1 MATRDLLLAI
11 DNGTQSIRAL
21 LFDAAGSL
29 IAKARVA
36 LKGYRSPCAGWH
48 EHDANEF
55 WDGVCAACQLL
66 WAEDSGYRERIAGV
80 AVTTQRASVV
90 AVDAAGE
97 PLRPAIT
104 WLDQRKCAAL
114 PPLSLRWRAAFALAG
129 LTATVQSLQR
139 DAEANWI
146 RTHEPAIWARTAKFL
161 LLSGFLNHR
170 LCGRFVDS
178 TGSQVGYIPFD
189 YRRLRWAARG
199 DWQWEATQIMPEML
213 PDLVPPGSL
222 LGEITRQAAEATGI
236 PAGTPLVAAAA
247 DKACE
252 VLGAG
257 CIDSDVACLSYG
269 TSATINVN
277 SRRYV
282 EPIRFIPPYP
292 SAVPGAYN
300 LEVQVFRGY
309 WMVDWF
315 KEQFGMPEILEA
327 QQAGTLAEALF
338 DKLVEHVPAGS
349 DGLILQPYWSPGLKE
364 PGPEARGAIV
374 GFSDVH
380 TRAHVYRAMLEGLA
394 YALREGKERIEQRGP
409 FAITGL
415 RVCGGGSQ
423 SDAALQLT
431 ADVFNLPAARPH
443 VYEASGLG
451 AAINVAVG
459 TGIHP
464 NFETAVR
471 AMTRIARTFEPLS
484 AHRRI
489 YDELY
494 ARVYRKMYRR
504 LRPLYSTLRQI
515 TGMPT
520 GAK

>member
-11 DNGTQSIRAL
+11 DNGTQSVRAL
-21 LFDAAGSL
+21 LFDAAGDL
-29 IAKARVA
+29 VAKTRVA
-36 LKGYRSPCAGWH
+36 LGGYRSPRAGWH

-55 WDGVCAACQLL
+55 WESVCTACRLL
-66 WAEDSGYRERIAGV
+66 WAKDSRYRERIAGV
-80 AVTTQRASVV
+80 AVTTQRASMV
-90 AVDAAGE
+90 AVDASGE

-104 WLDQRKCAAL
+104 WLDQRKCVEV

-139 DAEANWI
+139 DAEANWL

-161 LLSGFLNHR
+161 LLSGFLNYR
-170 LCGRFVDS
+170 LCGHFVDS

-189 YRRLRWAARG
+189 YRRLCWAAPG
-199 DWQWEATQIMPEML
+199 EWQWEATQITPQML
-213 PDLVPPGSL
+213 PDLVPPGTQ
-222 LGEITRQAAEATGI
+222 LGEITRRAAEASGI
-236 PAGTPLVAAAA
+236 AEGTPLIAAAA

-269 TSATINVN
+269 TAATINVN

-292 SAVPGAYN
+292 SAMPGAYN

-315 KEQFGMPEILEA
+315 REQFGMPEILAA
-327 QQAGTLAEALF
+327 QQSGTVAETLF
-338 DKLVEHVPAGS
+338 DKLVEQVPAGS
-349 DGLILQPYWSPGLKE
+349 DGLVLQPYWSPGLKQ

-394 YALREGKERIEQRGP
+394 YALRDGKERIERRGR
-409 FAITGL
+409 FDITGL

-431 ADVFNLPAARPH
+431 ADIFNLPAARPH

-451 AAINVAVG
+451 AAVTVAVG

-464 NFETAVR
+464 NFETAAS
-471 AMTRIARTFEPLS
+471 AMTHIARTFEPLS
-484 AHRRI
+484 AHRQI

-494 ARVYRKMYRR
+494 GRVYRKMYRQ
-504 LRPLYSTLRQI
+504 LRPLYSALRHI
-515 TGMPT
+515 TAG
-520 GAK
+520 G